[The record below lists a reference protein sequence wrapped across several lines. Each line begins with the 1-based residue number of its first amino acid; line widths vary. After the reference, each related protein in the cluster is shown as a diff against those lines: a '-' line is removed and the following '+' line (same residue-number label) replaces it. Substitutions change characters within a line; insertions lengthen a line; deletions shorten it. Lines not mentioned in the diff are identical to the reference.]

1 MIWSM
6 IFNRMFSRIKPWGSL
21 VCCSLLLT
29 ACAGPTMRI
38 AALQTPEVE
47 EAARY
52 RKIALAPFLGQ
63 YGEALTTNL
72 ATGMNNAHVQGRP
85 VYQQVLRVPAGRIT
99 DPNDPRALANFTRS
113 LGAEA
118 LIFGDVQI
126 AGISDGFRTQQEYI
140 CTRYSDSDQHKDG
153 DKNRDKGKSSTRKC
167 VEGYYKVT
175 QCTDRRAVLQVQV
188 SLLDARSSNLV
199 YREVLA
205 RHSDSSGC
213 GYTPP
218 QDGWVMLDSLAKNM
232 VDTLMLKLVP
242 HDRLVDL
249 PLMSSDDSINDRD
262 KFDMAIK
269 FAQEARLDRA
279 MEVLQQLNTTQ
290 PNSPLIYYNL
300 GICAESRRAYSEA
313 QAYYQQAERLSKEP
327 QKLISTALVR
337 NGRNIRGAAALAGT
351 N

>member
-6 IFNRMFSRIKPWGSL
+6 VFNRMFSRIKPWGSL
-21 VCCSLLLT
+21 VCFSLLLT

-47 EAARY
+47 EAARF
-52 RKIALAPFLGQ
+52 RKIALAQFTGQ
-63 YGEALTTNL
+63 YGEVLTAGL
-72 ATGMNNAHVQGRP
+72 ATGMTNAHVQGRP
-85 VYQQVLRVPAGRIT
+85 VYQQVIRTTPGRVF
-99 DPNDPRALANFTRS
+99 DVNDQRNLANFARGV
-113 LGAEA
+113 GADA
-118 LIFGDVQI
+118 FLFGDVQI
-126 AGISDGFRTQQEYI
+126 ATIADAFRTQQEYV
-140 CTRYSDSDQHKDG
+140 CTRYSDVDK
-153 DKNRDKGKSSTRKC
+153 DKNKEHEKSKTRKC
-167 VEGYYKVT
+167 VEGYYKII
-175 QCTDRRAVLQVQV
+175 QCTDRRATLQVQAN
-188 SLLDARSSNLV
+188 LLDARNGAMV
-199 YREVLA
+199 YREVLS

-218 QDGWVMLDSLAKNM
+218 QDGGMMLDTLVKNM
-232 VDTLMLKLVP
+232 IDTLMLKLVP
-242 HDRLVDL
+242 HERLVDL

-327 QKLISTALVR
+327 QKLISAALVR